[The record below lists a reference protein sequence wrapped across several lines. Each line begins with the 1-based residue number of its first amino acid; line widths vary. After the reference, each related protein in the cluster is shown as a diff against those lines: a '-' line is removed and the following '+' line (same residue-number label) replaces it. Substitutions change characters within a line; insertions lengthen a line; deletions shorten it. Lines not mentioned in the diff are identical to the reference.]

1 MPSGLEVEEFTEL
14 VKYISFFFSV
24 VGVEIVT
31 FGATRAIYQI
41 ADRWLR
47 KVSIDVHGVKVGF
60 IQIIILGLDFFIAAD
75 ILMSFI
81 APTLDDLVL
90 LGTVVGIRTVLSVF
104 LSRET
109 KE

>member
-1 MPSGLEVEEFTEL
+1 M
-14 VKYISFFFSV
+14 SFFFSV
-24 VGVEIVT
+24 IGVATVS
-31 FGATRAIYQI
+31 FGGARAIYQI
-41 ADRWLR
+41 FERWT
-47 KVSIDVHGVKVGF
+47 KKQAIDVHGVKVGF
-60 IQIIILGLDFFIAAD
+60 VQLIILGLDFFIAAD

-90 LGTVVGIRTVLSVF
+90 LGTVVGIRTVLSFF